1 VVLSGWGTAETH
13 LGAWAEKSRVPGKWL
28 IPLTKGLTA
37 MQAVTLGT
45 AGNAAALCDLA
56 LQNAGFETGA
66 GPILVTGDAGGVGS
80 VSFALVEALG
90 CHVVA
95 SRAAAPKTK
104 S

>member
-1 VVLSGWGTAETH
+1 MVLSGWGTAETH

-56 LQNAGFETGA
+56 LQNAGFEIFRRDI
-66 GPILVTGDAGGVGS
+66 PPCCLIRICRL
-80 VSFALVEALG
+80 LP
-90 CHVVA
+90 VA
-95 SRAAAPKTK
+95 KKHDLSYPRYGR
-104 S
+104 